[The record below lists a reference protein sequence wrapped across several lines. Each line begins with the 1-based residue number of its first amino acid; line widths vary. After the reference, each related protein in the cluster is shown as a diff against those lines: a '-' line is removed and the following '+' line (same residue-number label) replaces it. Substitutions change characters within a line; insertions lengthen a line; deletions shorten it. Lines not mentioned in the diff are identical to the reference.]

1 MSLSVFNPLEQVG
14 VLRSPY
20 SVFLLL
26 LLLIYDSTK
35 RIELSVAKDVQEIS
49 KTPQRLEKTYW
60 KRQYLQVHLQIS
72 PARTETKK
80 RSTPSTLRTVM
91 YSLHLPQLK
100 NKKTNLISFE
110 DPHKHENPPAWM
122 PLPPHQISC
131 LPAWPCIGISWL
143 SPQGQIQVRICRF
156 LKSHFTLGLG
166 NQCQVEQQGWSVPF
180 SSQLP
185 CSPLLSPMTKDLN
198 MRWGIKKTD
207 YKWSNSSAVCHQHFR
222 FWRHSLRGREKVW
235 QKLKKNILKTLTG
248 RIVKLGRRRE
258 LTSML
263 LPQVDLELAARGALT
278 RW

>member
-1 MSLSVFNPLEQVG
+1 
-14 VLRSPY
+14 
-20 SVFLLL
+20 
-26 LLLIYDSTK
+26 
-35 RIELSVAKDVQEIS
+35 
-49 KTPQRLEKTYW
+49 
-60 KRQYLQVHLQIS
+60 
-72 PARTETKK
+72 
-80 RSTPSTLRTVM
+80 M

-100 NKKTNLISFE
+100 NKQTNLISFE

-222 FWRHSLRGREKVW
+222 FWRHSLGGREKVW
-235 QKLKKNILKTLTG
+235 QKLKKNILKMLTG

>member
-1 MSLSVFNPLEQVG
+1 
-14 VLRSPY
+14 
-20 SVFLLL
+20 
-26 LLLIYDSTK
+26 
-35 RIELSVAKDVQEIS
+35 
-49 KTPQRLEKTYW
+49 
-60 KRQYLQVHLQIS
+60 
-72 PARTETKK
+72 
-80 RSTPSTLRTVM
+80 M

-100 NKKTNLISFE
+100 NKQTNLISFE

-198 MRWGIKKTD
+198 MRWELKRRITNDQILQQSVTNTFGFDVIALEEEK
-207 YKWSNSSAVCHQHFR
+207 R
-222 FWRHSLRGREKVW
+222 FD
-235 QKLKKNILKTLTG
+235 KN
-248 RIVKLGRRRE
+248 
-258 LTSML
+258 
-263 LPQVDLELAARGALT
+263 
-278 RW
+278 